1 MPLGTARMQMR
12 HLMHLVSVKI
22 PVHLLHGF
30 SVVFSETFAAEITIN
45 NQRRQR
51 RNPLAFLPPPH
62 HHHHHQLSKDGHD
75 LSLWVGN
82 VKCSPKLTI
91 TYFSF
96 GNHRQ
101 RKHETH
107 RN

>member
-22 PVHLLHGF
+22 PVHLLYGF

-51 RNPLAFLPPPH
+51 RNPLAFLPPPTTTTTNYQKTAMIYH
-62 HHHHHQLSKDGHD
+62 CG
-75 LSLWVGN
+75 W
-82 VKCSPKLTI
+82 
-91 TYFSF
+91 
-96 GNHRQ
+96 
-101 RKHETH
+101 EM
-107 RN
+107 